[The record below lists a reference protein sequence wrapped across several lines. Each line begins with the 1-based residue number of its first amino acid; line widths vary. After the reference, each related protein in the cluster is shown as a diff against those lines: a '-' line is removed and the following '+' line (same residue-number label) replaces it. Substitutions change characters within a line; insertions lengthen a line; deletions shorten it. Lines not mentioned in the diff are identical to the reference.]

1 MKFSDA
7 MKALENSEVVKRPG
21 KRSYYAARS
30 GRFRRWILFES
41 GRAVEITATFV
52 RQDVEADD
60 WAIVANP
67 PTAIADALASSDDA
81 KASERSESNERF

>member
-7 MKALENSEVVKRPG
+7 MKALEDGEVVKRPG
-21 KRSYYAARS
+21 KRSYYAAPD
-30 GRFRRWILFES
+30 GRFRRWVLFES
-41 GRAVEITATFV
+41 GNAVEITATFV

-67 PTAIADALASSDDA
+67 PTAIVDALASSDDA
-81 KASERSESNERF
+81 KASERSANDERF

>member
-7 MKALENSEVVKRPG
+7 MKVLESGEVVKRPG
-21 KRSYYAARS
+21 KRSYYATRS
-30 GRFRRWILFES
+30 GRFRRWVLFES
-41 GRAVEITATFV
+41 GNAVEISATFV

-67 PTAIADALASSDDA
+67 PSAIADALASSDDA
-81 KASERSESNERF
+81 KANERSANDERF

>member
-7 MKALENSEVVKRPG
+7 MKALESGEVVKRPG
-21 KRSYYAARS
+21 KRSYYAAPG

-41 GRAVEITATFV
+41 GNAVEISATLV

-60 WAIVANP
+60 WALVANP
-67 PTAIADALASSDDA
+67 PKSIADALASSDAA
-81 KASERSESNERF
+81 KGSERNKNDERF